1 MSAKRT
7 AQRVV
12 IDCDGNEL
20 KVRSLLEVQF
30 ANLLNDFQ
38 VQYGYEISNV
48 NYIVPASE
56 HTYKVDFT
64 IRNGIYYEVKGYLED
79 HAERMKYRLIKE
91 QHPEIDIRFVFA
103 NPQKLCGGTK
113 MTHAAWAE
121 KFGFPYCGIKDV
133 ETIRAWCK
141 EKPSKRK
148 QK

>member
-7 AQRVV
+7 AQRIVL
-12 IDCDGNEL
+12 DCDGNEL

-30 ANLLNDFQ
+30 ATLLNGFHT
-38 VQYGYEISNV
+38 QYGYEISKV
-48 NYIVPASE
+48 DYVVPASE

-64 IRNGIYYEVKGYLED
+64 TRNGILWELKGYLED

-91 QHPEIDIRFVFA
+91 QHPDLDIRFVFA

-121 KFGFPYCGIKDV
+121 KYNFPYCGIKDV
-133 ETIRAWCK
+133 DTINSWCK
-141 EKPSKRK
+141 EKSSKRK